1 MGVTKQYLRVE
12 PTATFG
18 LVASHRSS
26 VVLLDRHGNQGRC
39 AAVGAC
45 EHVIVWDLHTKDKV
59 LTLTGD
65 KHEVTVLARSPDHSH
80 LAVGY
85 MDGSVRVF
93 ELRAGTSVVTFHG
106 HRSAVTA
113 LAYDHDGLRIA
124 SGAKD
129 TDVIVWDI
137 VSEAGLFRLKGHK
150 GEITKVFF
158 FKGKNILISS
168 SKDTF
173 VKFWDLDTQHC
184 FRTLTG
190 HRAEV
195 YSFVVVN
202 GGHRLITGSSD
213 SELRIWDMTHRSE
226 TDEDLEGPE
235 LPTKHPRLTDESDE
249 EDDESSQILQ
259 CESRGSVMRQG
270 RDRVV
275 CLATDQ
281 SERYLLC
288 HGPGSFCEVFVLATE
303 DELKKK
309 LAKRRKKARLRSEAG
324 VDCDPEQPSLT
335 IEDEVRRVDRF
346 KLSAKLRWVDAILME
361 PSRLKVVVLLNNNS
375 METVTV
381 HVDVRTLEVQRSSV
395 IHSSGHRS
403 DVRTLAFSSDSATI
417 LSASAEQ
424 VKLWARSNLQ
434 CIRTLACDYALCSAF
449 APGDRNVVIGT
460 KSGRLQ
466 VFDVDQ
472 GSMVGDIEAHSGALW
487 SLCSSPDKRGIV
499 TGSADNTVK
508 FWNYELVS
516 SPDDESGRKH
526 LTLVHTRTLK
536 MDEDVLCVK
545 YSPDQRLLAV
555 ALLDNTVKVFFTDTL
570 KFFLSLYGHKLPVL
584 CMDISSDSTLIV
596 TGSADRNV
604 KIWGLDFGDC
614 HRSLFAHD
622 DSIMCLQFVPKTHL
636 FYTGGKDRKV
646 KQWDADNFENV
657 ITLQGHHGEVW
668 ALAVSPSG
676 NFVVSTSHDRSI
688 RLWEKS
694 QEVLVLEEER
704 EMEREKEYEESVA
717 QGGEPVVAG
726 ETTTEVSL
734 AGKKTIETVK
744 AAERLIEA
752 VEIYSEET
760 RKEVEHAA
768 QCKATG
774 KELPPPAPHPLMVAH
789 SATSPARF
797 VLEIIKKIKSSEL
810 EEALLVLPFPTATEL
825 LSILEVLLNK
835 GWETELTCRCLL
847 FLLKIHHGQV
857 TSTQVLLPVVD
868 RLRTQ
873 ATQRTDQLKDLV
885 GFNLMGL
892 QMLRLRMEER
902 QEVKFFADATAKFRE
917 KKKKRKAILTITS

>member
-1 MGVTKQYLRVE
+1 M
-12 PTATFG
+12 A
-18 LVASHRSS
+18 
-26 VVLLDRHGNQGRC
+26 
-39 AAVGAC
+39 
-45 EHVIVWDLHTKDKV
+45 TKDGV
-59 LTLTGD
+59 LQL
-65 KHEVTVLARSPDHSH
+65 EP
-80 LAVGY
+80 
-85 MDGSVRVF
+85 
-93 ELRAGTSVVTFHG
+93 
-106 HRSAVTA
+106 
-113 LAYDHDGLRIA
+113 
-124 SGAKD
+124 
-129 TDVIVWDI
+129 
-137 VSEAGLFRLKGHK
+137 
-150 GEITKVFF
+150 
-158 FKGKNILISS
+158 
-168 SKDTF
+168 
-173 VKFWDLDTQHC
+173 
-184 FRTLTG
+184 
-190 HRAEV
+190 
-195 YSFVVVN
+195 
-202 GGHRLITGSSD
+202 
-213 SELRIWDMTHRSE
+213 

-249 EDDESSQILQ
+249 EDDESS
-259 CESRGSVMRQG
+259 
-270 RDRVV
+270 
-275 CLATDQ
+275 
-281 SERYLLC
+281 
-288 HGPGSFCEVFVLATE
+288 GPGSFCEVFVLATE

-309 LAKRRKKARLRSEAG
+309 LAKRRKKARL
-324 VDCDPEQPSLT
+324 
-335 IEDEVRRVDRF
+335 RF

-614 HRSLFAHD
+614 H
-622 DSIMCLQFVPKTHL
+622 SIMCLQFVPKTHL

-704 EMEREKEYEESVA
+704 EM
-717 QGGEPVVAG
+717 VAG

-744 AAERLIEA
+744 A
-752 VEIYSEET
+752 
-760 RKEVEHAA
+760 
-768 QCKATG
+768 
-774 KELPPPAPHPLMVAH
+774 
-789 SATSPARF
+789 
-797 VLEIIKKIKSSEL
+797 
-810 EEALLVLPFPTATEL
+810 
-825 LSILEVLLNK
+825 
-835 GWETELTCRCLL
+835 
-847 FLLKIHHGQV
+847 
-857 TSTQVLLPVVD
+857 
-868 RLRTQ
+868 
-873 ATQRTDQLKDLV
+873 DLV

>member
-12 PTATFG
+12 PTVTFG

-26 VVLLDRHGNQGRC
+26 IVLLDRHDNSGRC

-45 EHVIVWDLHTKDKV
+45 EHVIVWDLHTKEKIF
-59 LTLTGD
+59 TLTGD
-65 KHEVTVLARSPDHSH
+65 KHEVTVLARSPDHTH

-93 ELRAGTSVVTFHG
+93 ELRAGECTVAFHG

-113 LAYDHDGLRIA
+113 LAYDHDGLRIV

-129 TDVIVWDI
+129 TDVIVWDV

-150 GEITKVFF
+150 GEITKVLF
-158 FKGKNILISS
+158 FKGKNILITS

-173 VKFWDLDTQHC
+173 IKFWDLDTQHC

-195 YSFVVVN
+195 YSFVLVN
-202 GGHRLITGSSD
+202 GGRRLITGSSD
-213 SELRIWDMTHRSE
+213 SELRVWDIIHQSEADDE
-226 TDEDLEGPE
+226 TDDKE
-235 LPTKHPRLTDESDE
+235 LPSKQPRLADDSDSEE
-249 EDDESSQILQ
+249 EDEGSKILR
-259 CESRGSVMRQG
+259 CEPRGSVMRQG

-275 CLATDQ
+275 CLVTDQ
-281 SERYLLC
+281 SDRHLLC
-288 HGPGSFCEVFVLATE
+288 HGPGSYCEVFALATE

-309 LAKRRKKARLRSEAG
+309 LAKRRKKARLRGEAG
-324 VDCDPEQPSLT
+324 GQGETSQPSLT
-335 IEDEVRRVDRF
+335 IEDEVRRIDRF
-346 KLSAKLRWVDAILME
+346 KLSAKLRWLDAALTA
-361 PSRLKVVVLLNNNS
+361 PGQLKIAVLLNNNS
-375 METVTV
+375 MEMVTASV
-381 HVDVRTLEVQRSSV
+381 AIRTLEVQRSST
-395 IHSSGHRS
+395 IHTAGHRS

-417 LSASAEQ
+417 LSASAEE
-424 VKLWARSNLQ
+424 VKLWARSSLQ
-434 CIRTLACDYALCSAF
+434 CFRTMTCDYALCSAF
-449 APGDRNVVIGT
+449 APGDRHIIIGT
-460 KSGRLQ
+460 KSGKVQ
-466 VFDVDQ
+466 VFDVDE
-472 GSMVGDIEAHSGALW
+472 GSLVAEIEAHSGALW
-487 SLCSSPDKRGIV
+487 SLCSSPDKRGII
-499 TGSADNTVK
+499 TGGADHTVK
-508 FWNYELVS
+508 FWNFELVTPSNGS
-516 SPDDESGRKH
+516 SRKQ
-526 LTLVHTRTLK
+526 LTLVHKRTLQ

-555 ALLDNTVKVFFTDTL
+555 ALLDNTVKVFFVDTL

-584 CMDISSDSTLIV
+584 CTDISSDSTLIV

-636 FYTGGKDRKV
+636 FYTGGKDRKL
-646 KQWDADNFENV
+646 KQWDADNFEN
-657 ITLQGHHGEVW
+657 ITTLQGHHGEVW
-668 ALAVSPSG
+668 ALVVSPSG
-676 NFVVSTSHDRSI
+676 NFVVSASHDRSI
-688 RLWEKS
+688 RLWEKT

-704 EMEREKEYEESVA
+704 EMEREKEYDESVA
-717 QGGEPVVAG
+717 QGDEPVVAG

-744 AAERLIEA
+744 AAERLMEA
-752 VEIYSEET
+752 VEIYTEET
-760 RKEVEHAA
+760 QKLAEHAA

-774 KELPPPAPHPLMVAH
+774 KELPPLTPHPLMMAH
-789 SATSPARF
+789 KTTSPARF
-797 VLEIIKKIKSSEL
+797 VLEIIRKIKSSEL
-810 EEALLVLPFPTATEL
+810 EEALLVLPFSTATEL
-825 LSILEVLLNK
+825 LSILEVLLNN
-835 GWETELTCRCLL
+835 GWDTELTCRCLL

-857 TSTQVLLPVVD
+857 TSTQVLLPVID
-868 RLRTQ
+868 RLRAQT
-873 ATQRTDQLKDLV
+873 TRRTDQLKDLV
-885 GFNLMGL
+885 GFNLMGM

-902 QEVKFFADATAKFRE
+902 QEVKLFADATSKFRE